1 MASATIGEISACL
14 VRVPVEVIKQRMQ
27 VSTGAESSKISS
39 AMILRKTIQSEGILG
54 LFRGYSTTVLRE
66 VPFSLI
72 QMPLWEWLKRS
83 WAKYNGQD
91 QVSPGQSALCGAI
104 AGTYYYLSCTEIMF
118 YYM

>member
-1 MASATIGEISACL
+1 
-14 VRVPVEVIKQRMQ
+14 MQ
-27 VSTGAESSKISS
+27 VSTGAESRISG
-39 AMILRKTIQSEGILG
+39 ATLLRKTIQSEGILG

-83 WAKYNGQD
+83 WAKYNKQE

-104 AGTYYYLSCTEIMF
+104 AGIKIFFSFHNSILSFFREFLGLLLSIIRNLNCIFLIT
-118 YYM
+118 